1 MVKSGL
7 VLAFLAVAQWVSAQ
21 QAPQM
26 EALPIDPNVRYGV
39 LDNGLTYYVRHNE
52 TPKNRAEFHI
62 AQKVGSIL
70 ENEDQRGLAHFLE
83 HMAFNGTEHFPGKT
97 MLNYLENNGIK
108 FGVDLNAYTGFDE
121 TVYRI
126 SNVPTQNQNLVD
138 SCLLVLYDW
147 ACAISLNDKDI
158 DEERGV
164 IHEEWRTRADANWRT
179 WEATV
184 PVMFAGS
191 QYANRMPI
199 GTMEV
204 VMNFPYQALRD
215 YYHKWY
221 RPDQQGIIVIGDFD
235 ADKMEAQIKELFG
248 KIKMPENAAERVYY
262 PVPDNKEPIF
272 AFHKDKEAAYTR
284 VDIYMKHDPMPREM
298 RGTINGAITDYM
310 NGVIGIMFNDRIT
323 EITQKPDAPFIAGAI
338 FDGDFFVS
346 KTKSAFTLIAVGKD
360 NGAIDA
366 IKGIIREAERID
378 RFGFTASEYD
388 RARATMLSNYENL
401 YNERNNRKNV
411 DYAEEYIRH
420 FIDGGYIPGI
430 EMEYNLIKQM
440 SPAITVDMV
449 NQYVKSLISEENMVI
464 SLTGPDKEGVTYP
477 DKDQVLA
484 AIKEVEA
491 EEVAPYVDKVSN
503 EPLISKEPA
512 AGKVTK
518 SAAGKKFG
526 TTEWTLSNGAKVVLK
541 PTDFKGDEITM
552 LAVSKGGYSLYNTN
566 DPALARDL
574 KSLNEI
580 VELGGLGQ
588 FGKTDLM
595 KALAGKKVSSSFSM
609 GGAQESVFA
618 SCATK
623 DLETMMQLV
632 YLTFTDLHRD
642 DEAFAAWKE
651 QAKAAL
657 VNYANTPQY
666 IFSDSLS
673 ATLYDHNP
681 LRRQLKAEDI
691 DQISYDRIL
700 QIAKERLAN
709 AADYTFI
716 FVGNFDTDSLKPYV
730 EK

>member
-7 VLAFLAVAQWVSAQ
+7 VLACVALAQWVSAQ

-83 HMAFNGTEHFPGKT
+83 HMAFNGTEHFPGKN
-97 MLNYLENNGIK
+97 MLNYLENKGIK
-108 FGVDLNAYTGFDE
+108 FGVDINAYTGFDE

-179 WEATV
+179 WEVTV

-248 KIKMPENAAERVYY
+248 KIKMPENAAERIYY
-262 PVPDNKEPIF
+262 TVPDNKEPIF
-272 AFHKDKEAAYTR
+272 AFHKDKEATYTR

-298 RGTINGAITDYM
+298 RGTINGAINDYM
-310 NGVIGIMFNDRIT
+310 GQVVGIMFNDRIS

-346 KTKSAFTLIAVGKD
+346 KTKDAFTLIALGKD

-366 IKGIIREAERID
+366 IKGIMREAERID

-388 RARATMLSNYENL
+388 RARATLLSRYENM
-401 YNERNNRKNV
+401 YKERNNHKNI

-430 EMEYNLIKQM
+430 EMEYNLLKQI

-449 NQYVKSLISEENMVI
+449 NQYIKTLISEDNMVI
-464 SLTGPDKEGVTYP
+464 SLTGPDKEGVSYP

-491 EEVAPYVDKVSN
+491 EEITPYVDNVSN
-503 EPLISKEPA
+503 EPLISDEPV
-512 AGKVTK
+512 AGKIVK

-526 TTEWTLSNGAKVVLK
+526 TTESTRFPFVPFPNFFSCFLIEGIEVFIPCS
-541 PTDFKGDEITM
+541 E
-552 LAVSKGGYSLYNTN
+552 YH
-566 DPALARDL
+566 
-574 KSLNEI
+574 EI
-580 VELGGLGQ
+580 VVNEGFGFYVAFYAVVTPNDSSRFNVDCAKFVVAASDVGDSVSYGNCSQYGCFGVYFPQQSAVGCIQTVYIHVGRAEYDDVFIGGRCPYDTHIRFETPL
-588 FGKTDLM
+588 
-595 KALAGKKVSSSFSM
+595 FSAV
-609 GGAQESVFA
+609 GGRITGNGPGVIA
-618 SCATK
+618 
-623 DLETMMQLV
+623 
-632 YLTFTDLHRD
+632 Y
-642 DEAFAAWKE
+642 
-651 QAKAAL
+651 
-657 VNYANTPQY
+657 VN
-666 IFSDSLS
+666 F
-673 ATLYDHNP
+673 
-681 LRRQLKAEDI
+681 
-691 DQISYDRIL
+691 
-700 QIAKERLAN
+700 
-709 AADYTFI
+709 FI
-716 FVGNFDTDSLKPYV
+716 PIGR
-730 EK
+730 